1 MTSRV
6 IWLRSWRRSV
16 AMWWRRKA
24 VVKSAV
30 VLMVVQVF
38 VAACVLSLL
47 QQQQEEENH
56 QEAQQKWQTQRETP
70 ERVGQYVIMF
80 NVPTTA
86 SIEAPIDRSK
96 TQPDIEVQE
105 SRPPMSPKTRVQ
117 TQSNK
122 EESRGEKQVLG
133 DDGKVLEHRKV
144 GAWKELEGQTIVK
157 ERKEKKQES
166 RAENQ
171 RKEVFEHPEP
181 KRTIRHGGQT
191 LGKAGKEEEEEEDP
205 NIGRGFVDEYVTY
218 RSDGNSF
225 LLVDDDPGKST
236 TTKRTTPRDHNG
248 SGTKNES
255 KSSQNSHSKR
265 TRHRNAAVGTD
276 TRVED
281 ELEETKDYKFK
292 AYDSHKPFKM
302 TMKDDQ
308 TEHFADIGEATCF
321 TAGTDVEATSRGV
334 GGGCHCLEGYFGVD
348 CGIPEAAWFDTYR
361 NKHPNTKLRQRKVPR
376 RVINGVTVN
385 HEFAMFEARLHELYE
400 VVDVFIIA
408 ESNYTAHGDPKAFLF
423 LERLRSGYMREFQ
436 DKILYVSLDTF
447 PRISKTN
454 GWIADSY
461 LRLHLSNKGL
471 PLLKD
476 LRDDD
481 LFVLSDA
488 DELPTREVITF
499 LKVYDGYPEPI
510 GLTYQWNVFGF
521 FWKVPPKDT
530 WSIWFKGA
538 KEMVSEV
545 NSVATIGMLT
555 KVLYN
560 NAFYIR
566 KTGLWRYYKLR
577 KKMKKYREEGHLVKE
592 WVLGSAGHYA
602 GWHCSWCFSPVNIV
616 VKMNSAQADDK
627 PRWGNMPEKK
637 NLTYI
642 ASRIREGVWF
652 DEEVHYIPA
661 RNTKARFYAPRYF
674 MQHPERYRSL
684 LYHPAHPL
692 NHGQP
697 WAPP

>member
-1 MTSRV
+1 M
-6 IWLRSWRRSV
+6 L
-16 AMWWRRKA
+16 
-24 VVKSAV
+24 
-30 VLMVVQVF
+30 
-38 VAACVLSLL
+38 VAACVFSLL
-47 QQQQEEENH
+47 QQQQEG
-56 QEAQQKWQTQRETP
+56 QQKWTTQQETP

-105 SRPPMSPKTRVQ
+105 SRPPISLKTPFEGHN
-117 TQSNK
+117 NK
-122 EESRGEKQVLG
+122 VESRGEKQVLG
-133 DDGKVLEHRKV
+133 DNGKVLEYRKA
-144 GAWKELEGQTIVK
+144 GTHEELEGQTLG
-157 ERKEKKQES
+157 KKGKGKMQES

-171 RKEVFEHPEP
+171 RKEALEHPES
-181 KRTIRHGGQT
+181 KREIKHGGQT
-191 LGKAGKEEEEEEDP
+191 LGKAKEEEEEVKDEEDP
-205 NIGRGFVDEYVTY
+205 DIGRGFVDEYVTY

-225 LLVDDDPGKST
+225 LLVDDDPRKT
-236 TTKRTTPRDHNG
+236 TTTNRMTPRDHND

-255 KSSQNSHSKR
+255 KPSQNFHSKR
-265 TRHRNAAVGTD
+265 RRHRNAAVGTD
-276 TRVED
+276 IRVED
-281 ELEETKDYKFK
+281 ELGKTEDYKFK
-292 AYDSHKPFKM
+292 TYDPQKPFKM

-308 TEHFADIGEATCF
+308 TEYFADIGEATCF
-321 TAGTDVEATSRGV
+321 TAGTDAEATSRGV
-334 GGGCHCLEGYFGVD
+334 SGGCHCLEGYFGED

-361 NKHPNTKLRQRKVPR
+361 NKHPNTKLKQRKVPR

-385 HEFAMFEARLHELYE
+385 HEFAMFEARLNELYE

-408 ESNYTAHGDPKAFLF
+408 ESNYTAHGDPKACLF

-461 LRLHLSNKGL
+461 LRFHLSNKGL

-510 GLTYQWNVFGF
+510 GFTYQWNVFGF
-521 FWKVPPKDT
+521 FWKVPQKDA

-538 KEMVSEV
+538 KEMASEV
-545 NSVATIGMLT
+545 NSVSTIGMLT

-566 KTGLWRYYKLR
+566 KTGLWKFYKLR

-592 WVLGSAGHYA
+592 WVLGSVGHYA
-602 GWHCSWCFSPVNIV
+602 GWHCSWCF
-616 VKMNSAQADDK
+616 
-627 PRWGNMPEKK
+627 R
-637 NLTYI
+637 
-642 ASRIREGVWF
+642 
-652 DEEVHYIPA
+652 
-661 RNTKARFYAPRYF
+661 
-674 MQHPERYRSL
+674 
-684 LYHPAHPL
+684 
-692 NHGQP
+692 
-697 WAPP
+697 